1 MQYEVN
7 FLEDSTGT
15 TLVVEAPDEETAIF
29 VAGMNFPADDYNPE
43 RISLVTV
50 KSLSETA
57 YV

>member
-29 VAGMNFPADDYNPE
+29 VAGMNFPADDYNP
-43 RISLVTV
+43 
-50 KSLSETA
+50 
-57 YV
+57 